1 MELKLKNYL
10 SELEWDLTDKRYIPS
25 IISKMILSSMISIIL
40 TGTTRTSG
48 GKKVVFTANDIIEA
62 SGEDQQNYYSS
73 GSEYKLLG
81 SILII
86 TFNVESK
93 VIINTEDKAI
103 RAMST
108 PSDFEEGNYHFDGI
122 GIYNAMY
129 ENLFLHDNA

>member
-48 GKKVVFTANDIIEA
+48 GKKAVFTANDIIEA

-73 GSEYKLLG
+73 GREYKLLG

-122 GIYNAMY
+122 GLLQRNV
-129 ENLFLHDNA
+129 